1 MIILVSLNVFLR
13 YTVSSPIVWS
23 EEISLALFTI
33 MTFIGMSSAMKRNSH
48 VGIDYFIRKLPKK
61 ISNIL
66 LKINYIIVISTLII
80 VFIYLGFLTAWNSS
94 TSTPVLR
101 INYKWILLSMPIGGV
116 LTFSHFVLGLIKS
129 KELKTKINI

>member
-13 YTVSSPIVWS
+13 YTVSSPIGWS

-66 LKINYIIVISTLII
+66 IKINYIIVISTLII
-80 VFIYLGFLTAWNSS
+80 VIIYLGFLTAWNSS

-129 KELKTKINI
+129 KRIENEN

>member
-129 KELKTKINI
+129 KRIENEN